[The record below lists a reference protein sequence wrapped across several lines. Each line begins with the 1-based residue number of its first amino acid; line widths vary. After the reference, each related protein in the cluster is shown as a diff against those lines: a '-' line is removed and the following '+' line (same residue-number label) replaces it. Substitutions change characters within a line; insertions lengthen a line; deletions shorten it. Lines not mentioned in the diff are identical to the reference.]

1 MKVLEDHCV
10 HRSASHRSVQN
21 GETDPTPDSDL
32 PLILALAEELQQGQ
46 RVVAPQ
52 IPPRLRTTLEVS
64 FPALGLRAE
73 VVSDAVARN

>member
-46 RVVAPQ
+46 RVVAP
-52 IPPRLRTTLEVS
+52 
-64 FPALGLRAE
+64 
-73 VVSDAVARN
+73 